1 MTRNLNKNILTGLK
15 QVKLIIPMRGKQM
28 KEVFITHAKR
38 TAVGS
43 FLGSLSQISA
53 PLLGASVIQAIL
65 AESKIESRL
74 INEVILGQVITGGS
88 GQNPARQAIIK
99 AGIDISV
106 PALTINKV
114 CGSGLKAVSIAA
126 NAIAIGEADLIIA
139 GGQENMSLGM
149 HGAYIRGGKKF
160 GDEKLLD
167 LMMYD
172 GLTDVFSGVMMGIT
186 AENIAKK
193 FNISREMQDEF
204 AVNSQLKAS
213 LAQKNG
219 KFKDEIVPIEVQ
231 VKKETKIF
239 DFDEGVRGDSSIEVL
254 SKLRP
259 AFDSQGSVTAG
270 NSSSINDGAAAV
282 LIASGAAVKKYNL
295 EPIARIVSSGMCGVD
310 PQIMGT
316 GPVPASKLALSRAGW
331 AIDDLDLIE
340 ANEAFAAQGCYVNEQ
355 MKWDVNKV
363 NVNGGSVAIGHPIGA
378 SGARILVTL
387 LHEMHKRSAKKAL
400 ATLCIGGGMGIAMCF
415 EKP

>member
-1 MTRNLNKNILTGLK
+1 MIKNLKKNILNGLEQEIK
-15 QVKLIIPMRGKQM
+15 MN
-28 KEVFITHAKR
+28 EVFITHAKR

-43 FLGSLSQISA
+43 FLGSLSNISS
-53 PLLGASVIQAIL
+53 PILGSTVIKAIL
-65 AESKIESRL
+65 AESKIESKF
-74 INEVILGQVITGGS
+74 IDEVILGQVITGGS
-88 GQNPARQAIIK
+88 GQNPARQAVIK
-99 AGIDISV
+99 ANMDISV

-114 CGSGLKAVSIAA
+114 CGSGLKAVSMAA
-126 NAIAIGEADLIIA
+126 NAIAAEQADLIIA

-149 HGAYIRGGKKF
+149 HGLYIRAGKKF

-172 GLTDVFSGVMMGIT
+172 GLTDVFSGSMMGIT

-204 AVNSQLKAS
+204 ALNSQLKAS

-231 VKKETKIF
+231 IKKETKIF
-239 DFDEGVRGDSSIEVL
+239 DFDEGVRASSIEAL
-254 SKLRP
+254 SNLRP
-259 AFDSQGSVTAG
+259 AFDPKGSVTAG
-270 NSSSINDGAAAV
+270 NSSSINDGAAAM
-282 LIASGAAVKKYNL
+282 LIVSEKALKKYNL
-295 EPIARIVSSGMCGVD
+295 EPLARIVSTGACGVD
-310 PQIMGT
+310 PLLMGT

-331 AIDDLDLIE
+331 KVDDLDLIE
-340 ANEAFAAQGCYVNEQ
+340 SNEAFAVQGCYVNEQ
-355 MKWDVNKV
+355 MKWDLNKV

-387 LHEMHKRSAKKAL
+387 LHEMRKRSSRKIL
-400 ATLCIGGGMGIAMCF
+400 ATLCIGGGMGIAMCL
-415 EKP
+415 EKA